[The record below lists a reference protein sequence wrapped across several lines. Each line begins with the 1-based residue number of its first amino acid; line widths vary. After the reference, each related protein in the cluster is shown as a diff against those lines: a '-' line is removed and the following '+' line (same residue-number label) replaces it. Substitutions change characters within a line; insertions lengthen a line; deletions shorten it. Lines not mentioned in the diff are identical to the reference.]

1 MDFTGFFSRVL
12 PSQLNQAIH
21 VIISE
26 DWSRSKQGSEDHTDT
41 NRRHLC
47 QWVFI
52 SSGGVWQSGPGQMSK
67 TPPAVRKGVP
77 AFLINTAVWEGCDL
91 WRGFRNWAGG
101 SVRCLSKLNLTQC
114 YFVNL
119 IVDLS
124 SAADLRVDSK
134 IKPYKSKTSSSK
146 LLLPNEGKTSAHFVS
161 LSEQSLNTLFFSQW
175 CPRIRR
181 LEEQNCESSDFWICH
196 QRCREER
203 TSKEQK
209 YPASAR
215 TSRLD
220 CQIWRPPVAQR
231 CFTSDSWEKS
241 PPHLCQEIQTSV
253 TANSVQKC
261 LLLCHV
267 TKFCSVS

>member
-1 MDFTGFFSRVL
+1 M
-12 PSQLNQAIH
+12 
-21 VIISE
+21 
-26 DWSRSKQGSEDHTDT
+26 
-41 NRRHLC
+41 
-47 QWVFI
+47 
-52 SSGGVWQSGPGQMSK
+52 
-67 TPPAVRKGVP
+67 
-77 AFLINTAVWEGCDL
+77 
-91 WRGFRNWAGG
+91 
-101 SVRCLSKLNLTQC
+101 
-114 YFVNL
+114 NL

-146 LLLPNEGKTSAHFVS
+146 LLLPNEGKKNQTKNLSTRSFVS

-181 LEEQNCESSDFWICH
+181 LEEQNCESSDCWICH

-220 CQIWRPPVAQR
+220 CQIWRPPVARR

-253 TANSVQKC
+253 TAE
-261 LLLCHV
+261 
-267 TKFCSVS
+267 VSPSLPRY